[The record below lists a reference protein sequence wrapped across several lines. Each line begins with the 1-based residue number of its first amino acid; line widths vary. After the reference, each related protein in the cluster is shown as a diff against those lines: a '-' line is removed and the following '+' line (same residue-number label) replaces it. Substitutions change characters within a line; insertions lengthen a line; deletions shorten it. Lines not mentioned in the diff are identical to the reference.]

1 MGTYYLYGLTQPR
14 RSGFIYIGVTNSLKR
29 RLYSH
34 RATFGHNIRIVPLV
48 AGHANYIYD
57 LERRA
62 IDVFQTRTAG
72 ANLSRGTR
80 APKREPFTPAPRRRR
95 DRGMTMTR
103 LRQLLRHD
111 AQARKVP

>member
-1 MGTYYLYGLTQPR
+1 MGTYYLYGLTRPR
-14 RSGFIYIGVTNSLKR
+14 RSGFFYIGVTNSLKR

-34 RATFGHNIRIVPLV
+34 RATFGNDIQIVPLV
-48 AGHANYIYD
+48 VGSAAYIYD

-80 APKREPFTPAPRRRR
+80 APKRQPLTPIPRQRQNKGIMLIRFR
-95 DRGMTMTR
+95 HTMSET
-103 LRQLLRHD
+103 H
-111 AQARKVP
+111 